1 MKRIDLY
8 VLKNFLLLF
17 FATFF
22 ICSFVL
28 IMQFLWLYIGEMIG
42 KGLPFRVLLEFLFY
56 SWLALVPMA
65 LPLAILLASLMSFGD
80 MGEKLELLAM
90 KSAGVSLFRI
100 MRSLMI
106 FILLIC
112 FGAFWF
118 SN

>member
-42 KGLPFRVLLEFLFY
+42 KGLPFKVLLEFLG
-56 SWLALVPMA
+56 
-65 LPLAILLASLMSFGD
+65 AI
-80 MGEKLELLAM
+80 
-90 KSAGVSLFRI
+90 
-100 MRSLMI
+100 
-106 FILLIC
+106 
-112 FGAFWF
+112 
-118 SN
+118 